1 MISSSNLIGIAQ
13 SVQSPGGDA
22 ARNSRLLQTRSLIA
36 RPSPGKLGKKSGE
49 TCRNVSA
56 RIARRCV
63 SVEKIFGCNARNKQS
78 ERAGEGIGANDT
90 ACGSCRSDAASMAER
105 QKEWSALCIWLGPAC
120 PACPNHSPFPFLA
133 AHRHLNQVQTA

>member
-90 ACGSCRSDAASMAER
+90 QPVDRAGPMPRAW
-105 QKEWSALCIWLGPAC
+105 QKGRRNGRLSA
-120 PACPNHSPFPFLA
+120 F
-133 AHRHLNQVQTA
+133 